1 MDLEKINVS
10 YLLQE
15 VTSTFYD
22 QLIEKNFKVT
32 INIPDEVLY
41 FNGDVASFERI
52 FTNLI
57 QNTLVYGTDIFE
69 IFININRKNI
79 IFRNKI
85 ADTQGFDVELLL
97 NRFYTADKSR
107 TDKSTGLG
115 LAIVKELI
123 NSMGGTIKTYLEED
137 FLVIVIGLG

>member
-1 MDLEKINVS
+1 
-10 YLLQE
+10 
-15 VTSTFYD
+15 
-22 QLIEKNFKVT
+22 
-32 INIPDEVLY
+32 
-41 FNGDVASFERI
+41 
-52 FTNLI
+52 
-57 QNTLVYGTDIFE
+57 
-69 IFININRKNI
+69 
-79 IFRNKI
+79 
-85 ADTQGFDVELLL
+85 LL